1 MGFGA
6 GIGHMVTLPVEAE
19 DEHGASVAI
28 ARGLIRR
35 EFGSV
40 SSPRCGVAH
49 ALAEAAVTKFV
60 GAAKEFDRVVSIV
73 RS

>member
-1 MGFGA
+1 
-6 GIGHMVTLPVEAE
+6 MVTLAVEAD
-19 DEHGASVAI
+19 DEHGTSVAI
-28 ARGLIRR
+28 TSGLIRR

-40 SSPRCGVAH
+40 SPPRCGVTH

-60 GAAKEFDRVVSIV
+60 GAAEEFDRVVSVV

>member
-1 MGFGA
+1 
-6 GIGHMVTLPVEAE
+6 MVTLPIEAD
-19 DEHGASVAI
+19 DEHGTPMAI
-28 ARGLIRR
+28 ASGLIRR

-40 SSPRCGVAH
+40 SSPWCGVTY

-60 GAAKEFDRVVSIV
+60 GAAKEFDRIVSIV